1 VNINAYQERTCD
13 LFEAMGHSTP
23 RKDPQT
29 TNGYVHSLSHGVGL
43 NIHEKPFCGRA
54 KDGSQVLRPGSV
66 FTVEPGLYYPEKGM
80 GVRLEDTYF
89 VNSAG
94 KIEKFV
100 EYPMNLV
107 LPIKG

>member
-1 VNINAYQERTCD
+1 
-13 LFEAMGHSTP
+13 
-23 RKDPQT
+23 
-29 TNGYVHSLSHGVGL
+29 VGL

-54 KDGSQVLRPGSV
+54 RDESQVLRPGSV

-100 EYPMNLV
+100 EYPMDLV